1 MMEIS
6 SRPAAYA
13 ASRNGIDDRSG
24 ASGQNDEC
32 PFKQPP
38 RCVACVWGRWEASR
52 QFCMMPVCIKETVP
66 DEDGRERG

>member
-6 SRPAAYA
+6 SRPAAFA
-13 ASRNGIDDRSG
+13 ASHSGIGERSDASDR
-24 ASGQNDEC
+24 NDEC
-32 PFKQPP
+32 PFKQPS

-66 DEDGRERG
+66 DGNGRERG